1 MEEQKNIFRR
11 VYIVYICCCVFA
23 VAVLGRVFYIQ
34 FVQGDYWKKE
44 AEKFTIREM
53 DIDAV
58 RGNIFAVDGSL
69 LATSLPYYTIG
80 IDTRANAFID
90 DDEFEDSITRLA
102 PGLVRLLEPY
112 QHKTSREYVRQLL
125 KARNDSDRYV
135 ELVRGV
141 SYNTLQE
148 LKKLPLFRAGRYRG
162 GFIYIQTNRR
172 ELPFRTLASRTIG
185 YVKDSLHV
193 GLEGAF
199 DSLLTGIGGKRLMR
213 RIAAGAFMPINDEN
227 EIEPQDGKDIV
238 STIDINI
245 QDVAEDALMSSLA
258 AHDARY
264 GCCVLMEVNTGEI
277 RAIANLTR
285 ADSGV
290 YIEDYNYA
298 VGDAREPGSTFK
310 LASMLVGMDAGL
322 VDLKDE
328 VDLNLGQYRYFD
340 RVMKDAHAPKKNI
353 LTAEEAFWE
362 SSNVGISRLIY
373 KAFSRDPK
381 KFTSGLAQ
389 LGFGNRLGLSIPG
402 EGRSRIKQ
410 PKDKDWSGVSLPWIS
425 IGYESLITPLQ
436 TLTLYNAVANNGT
449 MVKPMFVKEIR
460 DKGKPIKVF
469 QTEIIN
475 PAIAKPT
482 TIAKARQLLEGVV
495 QNGTARNMSNIIYKV
510 AGKTGTAQIAQGRS
524 YRGENGVTYQ
534 ASFVGY
540 FPADAPK
547 YSCIVI
553 VNAPSGD
560 VYYGGLVAGPIFK
573 QIADRIYATELD
585 IHRAINAGA
594 SLAVLPTI
602 KTGFSNYT
610 AIAANQLGIQTPE
623 VADAR
628 MVVFKQNNT
637 NYTAS
642 SSDPDEKLSRGVMP
656 QMIGLT
662 AMDCLALLE
671 NRGYRVRLIGRGAV
685 ARQSIQPGTAIRKG
699 AEIILELEP

>member
-1 MEEQKNIFRR
+1 M
-11 VYIVYICCCVFA
+11 VYICCCLFA
-23 VAVLGRVFYIQ
+23 VAVVGRVFYIQ
-34 FVQGDYWKKE
+34 LVQGDYWKKE
-44 AEKFTIREM
+44 AEKFTVREM
-53 DIDAV
+53 DIEAV

-80 IDTRANAFID
+80 IDTRANAFIN
-90 DDEFEDSITRLA
+90 DDEFEDSITKLT

-112 QHKTSREYVRQLL
+112 QHKTAREYVRELL
-125 KARNDSDRYV
+125 RARNDSDRYV
-135 ELVRGV
+135 EIVRGV

-148 LKKLPLFRAGRYRG
+148 LKKLPLFRCGRYRG

-213 RIAAGAFMPINDEN
+213 RIAAGAFMPINDDN
-227 EIEPQDGKDIV
+227 EIDPQDGKDIV
-238 STIDINI
+238 TTIDINI
-245 QDVAEDALMSSLA
+245 QDVAENALMNALA

-277 RAIANLTR
+277 RAIANLTK

-290 YIEDYNYA
+290 YVENYNYA
-298 VGDAREPGSTFK
+298 IGDAREPGSTFK

-340 RVMKDAHAPKKNI
+340 RIMKDAHAPKKNVV
-353 LTAEEAFWE
+353 TAEEAFWE

-373 KAFSRDPK
+373 KAFSRNPK

-389 LGFGNRLGLSIPG
+389 LGFGNRLGLPIPG
-402 EGRSRIKQ
+402 EGRTRIKQ

-436 TLTLYNAVANNGT
+436 TLTLYNAVANNGV
-449 MVKPMFVKEIR
+449 MVKPMFVKEVR
-460 DKGKPIKVF
+460 DKGNVIKTF
-469 QTEIIN
+469 QPEIIN
-475 PAIAKPT
+475 PAIAKSA
-482 TIAKARQLLEGVV
+482 TIVKARQLLEGVV

-510 AGKTGTAQIAQGRS
+510 AGKTGTAQVFQGGV

-560 VYYGGLVAGPIFK
+560 AYYGGLVAGPVFK

-585 IHRAINAGA
+585 IHRAVNIGAISAALPPIKAGYTAYTTTVANRLGIHIPEFPNA
-594 SLAVLPTI
+594 SEITQLKPT
-602 KTGFSNYT
+602 TTSYT
-610 AIAANQLGIQTPE
+610 AI
-623 VADAR
+623 
-628 MVVFKQNNT
+628 
-637 NYTAS
+637 
-642 SSDPDEKLSRGVMP
+642 SSDLDNKLSRGVMP
-656 QMIGLT
+656 QLIGMT

-671 NRGYRVRLIGRGAV
+671 NRNYRVRLIGRGSV
-685 ARQSIQPGTAIRKG
+685 VRQSVQSGAALQKGT
-699 AEIILELEP
+699 EIILELEP